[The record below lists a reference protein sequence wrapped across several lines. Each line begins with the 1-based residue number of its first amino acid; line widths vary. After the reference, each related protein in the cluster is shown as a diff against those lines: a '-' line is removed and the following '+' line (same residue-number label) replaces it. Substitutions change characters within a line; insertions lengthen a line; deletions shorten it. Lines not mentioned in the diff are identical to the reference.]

1 MDIGNKI
8 KNARIQAKLTQQQA
22 AEAIG
27 VSRQTISNWENG
39 KTYPDIVSVVKMSD
53 VYHIS
58 LDALLKEEQTV
69 SDYVSYLGE
78 STDMVKS
85 KARLSGIILLVT
97 YLIIWV
103 AGILYFYFLDFEY
116 GLGYNIMFLGI
127 ILPITT
133 LILSVIVGKT
143 YRREKGKW
151 FLPIGL
157 GVMYMLAEYA
167 TFSAANMAAFHH
179 FVMPEYAMI
188 LVGAIFSLIG
198 IGIGTGIAR
207 MRWKRQKSE

>member
-8 KNARIQAKLTQQQA
+8 KNARIQVKLTQQQA

-27 VSRQTISNWENG
+27 VNRQTISNWENG

-53 VYHIS
+53 VYHIN
-58 LDALLKEEQTV
+58 LDALLKEGQTV

-78 STDMVKS
+78 STDIVKS

-103 AGILYFYFLDFEY
+103 AGILSFYFLDFED
-116 GLGYNIMFLGI
+116 GLGYSIMFLGI

-151 FLPIGL
+151 FLSIGF

-167 TFSAANMAAFHH
+167 TFSAANMAEFHH

-188 LVGAIFSLIG
+188 LIGAIFSLIG